1 MKCGDVSRRVF
12 LRESSVVAAGL
23 CAGGA
28 LALSGCGPDGAK
40 PVSLKPARGRARN
53 LSYHPKMGYRRLGK
67 ADLMVSEIVLSGR
80 FDDGRDRHF
89 RAASID
95 EEVPAEVVRN
105 RTDVVSKCIAC
116 GINYLDITCAV
127 DARAYKA
134 ALKGRRERLY
144 VAADNEAYCMRH
156 VQYRNAESQM
166 RNIESCLTRLGTDYL
181 DIWRPQCKRV
191 GGHRDIDMEMCIAV
205 FEKARQQGKVRFLG
219 MATQDR
225 SWIRHLVERFA
236 QYAVIYTSYALRS
249 QAKALDLKSI
259 DRDQLYEP
267 SAWGGK
273 RQDTGDE
280 LFAKAKA
287 QDVGVIAT
295 GPFGVASNSNG
306 TGPAEKSL
314 PEDPDLTR
322 LTLACTL
329 SNPDL
334 SAVAVA
340 MSSPSDVERY
350 AGVSFERQS
359 GA

>member
-12 LRESSVVAAGL
+12 LRESSVAAVGL

-40 PVSLKPARGRARN
+40 PVSLKPVRGRARN

-67 ADLMVSEIVLSGR
+67 ADLMVSEIVLSGCLG
-80 FDDGRDRHF
+80 DGRDRHF
-89 RAASID
+89 RAASND
-95 EEVPAEVVRN
+95 EEVTSEVVRN
-105 RTDVVSKCIAC
+105 RTDVVSKCIEC
-116 GINYLDITCAV
+116 GINYLDITCAA

-134 ALKGRRERLY
+134 ALKGRRERMY
-144 VAADNEAYCMRH
+144 VAADDEACCMRH
-156 VQYRNAESQM
+156 ARHRNANSQM
-166 RNIESCLTRLGTDYL
+166 RNIESCLAKLGTDYL
-181 DIWRPQCKRV
+181 DVWRPQCKQV

-225 SWIRHLVERFA
+225 SWIQHFVERFG

-280 LFAKAKA
+280 LFEQVKAR
-287 QDVGVIAT
+287 DVGVIAT
-295 GPFGVASNSNG
+295 GPFGVASNPNG
-306 TGPAEKSL
+306 SGLAEKSL
-314 PEDPDLTR
+314 QENPELTR
-322 LTLACTL
+322 LMLACTL

-340 MSSPSDVERY
+340 MSSPSDVESY
-350 AGVSFERQS
+350 AGISFERQS